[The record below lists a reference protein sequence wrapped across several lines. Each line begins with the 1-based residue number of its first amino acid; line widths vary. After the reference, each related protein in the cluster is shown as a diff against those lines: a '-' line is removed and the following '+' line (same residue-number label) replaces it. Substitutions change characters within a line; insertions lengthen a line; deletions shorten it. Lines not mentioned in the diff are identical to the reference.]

1 MIDQEQI
8 DNRFI
13 DILESKI
20 NESELTHSKYNEVF
34 GIESLMNMG
43 ICIDKLKPKSRYRK
57 YKYQILEFVDALNN
71 ESNLEPREVV
81 KLVDEYLND
90 IIIFLRRDHGF
101 EVQNNWFYSGFINLF
116 LDLILI
122 VVGIAK
128 YYYYIPLL
136 TIISIVRNINKLNK
150 AKKQGKYIDF

>member
-1 MIDQEQI
+1 MVDQEQI
-8 DNRFI
+8 DNHFI

-20 NESELTHSKYNEVF
+20 NESELLHSKYSEVF

-57 YKYQILEFVDALNN
+57 YKYQILEFVDALNRQ
-71 ESNLEPREVV
+71 SNLEPKEVV
-81 KLVDEYLND
+81 ELVDEYLND

-136 TIISIVRNINKLNK
+136 TIISIIRNINKLNK

>member
-1 MIDQEQI
+1 MVDQEQI
-8 DNRFI
+8 DNHFI

-20 NESELTHSKYNEVF
+20 NESELLHSKYNEVF

-43 ICIDKLKPKSRYRK
+43 ICIDRLKPKSRYRK
-57 YKYQILEFVDALNN
+57 YKYQILEFVDALNSQ
-71 ESNLEPREVV
+71 SNLEPKEVV

-90 IIIFLRRDHGF
+90 IILFLELKHGF
-101 EVQNNWFYSGFINLF
+101 QKQNAWFYSGFINLF

-136 TIISIVRNINKLNK
+136 TIISIIRNINKLNK
-150 AKKQGKYIDF
+150 AKKKGKYIDF

>member
-1 MIDQEQI
+1 MVDQEQI
-8 DNRFI
+8 DNHFI

-20 NESELTHSKYNEVF
+20 NESELIHSKYNDVF

-43 ICIDKLKPKSRYRK
+43 VCIDKLKPKSRYRK
-57 YKYQILEFVDALNN
+57 YKNQILEFVDALNR
-71 ESNLEPREVV
+71 ESNLEPKEVV
-81 KLVDEYLND
+81 KLVDEHLND

-136 TIISIVRNINKLNK
+136 TIISIIRNINKLNK
-150 AKKQGKYIDF
+150 AKNQGKYIDF